1 MNESITTY
9 QNLKAIIAD
18 IFSSLK
24 LKNREHT
31 KGRKPAL
38 TNIEAVTCAVLKQ
51 QQNIETKQSLYDIVE
66 PPCSYN
72 TFVVSINRTLQYL
85 AQVIAL
91 IINVFRK
98 HAHLIKFTDATETP
112 VCLLK
117 NSKHHKTMA
126 EFATKSKSSKGYYF
140 GLKTH
145 LSADLEGRILAL
157 KFTSANGN
165 DREAFIKMNEKLRGL
180 FVTRRLRGGRLHSR
194 LLHRERAHG
203 LDGHTV
209 QHEKDRDAGTDRV
222 TQSPHES
229 RDALP
234 HVEGGLW
241 IHYLHATLGRWLPHA
256 LPERRRR
263 TPTPITRNHSCA
275 GYPESS
281 RLSFD
286 CLRFPLTAPPAVF

>member
-1 MNESITTY
+1 MNESLTTY

-24 LKNREHT
+24 LKNREHP
-31 KGRKPAL
+31 KGRKPVL

-72 TFVVSINRTLQYL
+72 TFVVSINRTLEYL

-91 IINVFRK
+91 IISVFRRY
-98 HAHLIKFTDATETP
+98 AHTIKFTDATETP

-126 EFATKSKSSKGYYF
+126 QFATKSKSSKGYYF

-145 LSADLEGRILAL
+145 ISADLEGRILAL

-165 DREAFIKMNEKLRGL
+165 DRATFKQMNEKLRGI
-180 FVTRRLRGGRLHSR
+180 FV
-194 LLHRERAHG
+194 A
-203 LDGHTV
+203 
-209 QHEKDRDAGTDRV
+209 DAGYVGEDFTREFYIPNERMVLTAIRCNMKKISTPEQIELLNLRMKVETHFRMLKVVYGFITSMPRSVRGYLTHYLSAITAHLLQLLTTIPSPV
-222 TQSPHES
+222 TQKV
-229 RDALP
+229 L
-234 HVEGGLW
+234 V
-241 IHYLHATLGRWLPHA
+241 
-256 LPERRRR
+256 
-263 TPTPITRNHSCA
+263 
-275 GYPESS
+275 
-281 RLSFD
+281 
-286 CLRFPLTAPPAVF
+286 

>member
-1 MNESITTY
+1 MNESLTTY

-24 LKNREHT
+24 LKNREHP

-72 TFVVSINRTLQYL
+72 TFVVSINRTLEYL

-91 IINVFRK
+91 IISVFRRY
-98 HAHLIKFTDATETP
+98 AHTIKFTDATETP

-126 EFATKSKSSKGYYF
+126 QFATKSKSSKGYYF

-145 LSADLEGRILAL
+145 ISADLEGRILAL

-165 DREAFIKMNEKLRGL
+165 DRATFKQMNEKLRGI
-180 FVTRRLRGGRLHSR
+180 FV
-194 LLHRERAHG
+194 A
-203 LDGHTV
+203 
-209 QHEKDRDAGTDRV
+209 DAGYVGEDFTREFYIPNERMVLTAIRCNMKKISTPAQIELLNLRMKVETHFRMLKVVYGFITSMPRSVRGYLTHYLSAITAHLLQLLTTIPSPV
-222 TQSPHES
+222 TQKV
-229 RDALP
+229 L
-234 HVEGGLW
+234 V
-241 IHYLHATLGRWLPHA
+241 
-256 LPERRRR
+256 
-263 TPTPITRNHSCA
+263 
-275 GYPESS
+275 
-281 RLSFD
+281 
-286 CLRFPLTAPPAVF
+286 

>member
-1 MNESITTY
+1 MLVLQERPYGRSCMNESITTY

-24 LKNREHT
+24 LKNREHP

-38 TNIEAVTCAVLKQ
+38 TNIEAVTCAILKQ

-72 TFVVSINRTLQYL
+72 TFVVSINRTLDYL

-91 IINVFRK
+91 IVSVFRK
-98 HAHLIKFTDATETP
+98 HAHIVKFTDATETP

-126 EFATKSKSSKGYYF
+126 GFATKSKSGKGYYF

-165 DREAFIKMNEKLRGL
+165 DRVAFKKMNDKLRGL
-180 FVTRRLRGGRLHSR
+180 FV
-194 LLHRERAHG
+194 A
-203 LDGHTV
+203 
-209 QHEKDRDAGTDRV
+209 DAGYVGEEFAKDFYIEGERMVLTATRCNMKKVATEEQIELLNLRMKVETHFRMLKVVYGFITSMPRSV
-222 TQSPHES
+222 TGY
-229 RDALP
+229 LT
-234 HVEGGLW
+234 
-241 IHYLHATLGRWLPHA
+241 HYLAAVCAHLLQLLFSIPSKV
-256 LPERRRR
+256 
-263 TPTPITRNHSCA
+263 TPKV
-275 GYPESS
+275 
-281 RLSFD
+281 L
-286 CLRFPLTAPPAVF
+286 V

>member
-24 LKNREHT
+24 LKTREHP

-51 QQNIETKQSLYDIVE
+51 QQNIETKQSLYDLIE

-72 TFVVSINRTLQYL
+72 TFVVSINRVLEYL
-85 AQVIAL
+85 ALVIAL
-91 IINVFRK
+91 VISIFRR

-117 NSKHHKTMA
+117 NAKAHKTMRD
-126 EFATKSKSSKGYYF
+126 FSTKSKSSKGYYF

-157 KFTSANGN
+157 RFTAANGN
-165 DREAFIKMNEKLRGL
+165 DREAFKKMNEKLRGL
-180 FVTRRLRGGRLHSR
+180 FV
-194 LLHRERAHG
+194 A
-203 LDGHTV
+203 
-209 QHEKDRDAGTDRV
+209 DAGYVGEEFTKDFYI
-222 TQSPHES
+222 ES
-229 RDALP
+229 ERMVLTATRCNMKKIATTEQIELLNLRMK
-234 HVEGGLW
+234 VETHFRMLKVVYGFITSMPRSVNGYLV
-241 IHYLHATLGRWLPHA
+241 HYLSAVTAHLLQLIATIPS
-256 LPERRRR
+256 PV
-263 TPTPITRNHSCA
+263 TPKVLA
-275 GYPESS
+275 
-281 RLSFD
+281 
-286 CLRFPLTAPPAVF
+286 